1 MSLNRFDLKYNPES
15 IYYEREDEIER
26 DKNGKKVSKK
36 FTYAFKRMLLA
47 RVYLQQESIE
57 QISYDSCVGPA
68 SIGRIK
74 EDRNSEFGEI
84 RKLADKVFKYGDS
97 TALSILALSVLTAY
111 ANERPEKYKTPNH
124 KVRQRQALSNKNN
137 YQAPAVSP
145 SQTEQTT
152 MTQMI
157 SSAPIEPQKQKNNSS
172 FIPHPT
178 ASSFSENIEILI
190 AMVKDEIETMTG
202 VSHLDLEIKVT
213 SDSFMQQ
220 MVLTSK

>member
-26 DKNGKKVSKK
+26 DKNGKKVGKK

-47 RVYLQQESIE
+47 RAYLQQESIE

-97 TALSILALSVLTAY
+97 TALSILTAY

-124 KVRQRQALSNKNN
+124 KVRQRQALSNKNS

-145 SQTEQTT
+145 LQTEQTT

-157 SSAPIEPQKQKNNSS
+157 SSAPIEPQKQKTNSS